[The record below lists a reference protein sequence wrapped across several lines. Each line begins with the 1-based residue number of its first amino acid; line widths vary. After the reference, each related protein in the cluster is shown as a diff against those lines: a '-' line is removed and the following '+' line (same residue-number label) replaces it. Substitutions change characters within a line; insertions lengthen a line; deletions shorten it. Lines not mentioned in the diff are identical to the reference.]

1 MIKNI
6 LLITILLLISSCSNY
21 KSVFSNKV
29 NGETQKPVLVLEDTS
44 KDVLLSKIINPQNLD
59 NVNVNGYLWRAT
71 LNILSLAPLIS
82 TDALSGIIITDWYSN
97 NQETSESIKVT
108 IRFLSNEIRSDAI
121 DIKVFYKDCK
131 VDMSCKIFERDGV
144 LKNEL
149 RKEILKQA
157 TIYQKQSKDKDF
169 KKYNASEIKR

>member
-71 LNILSLAPLIS
+71 LNILSVAPLIS
-82 TDALSGIIITDWYSN
+82 TDALSGTIITDWYANKNIQNQRLKITVYINSN
-97 NQETSESIKVT
+97 ELKSESIK
-108 IRFLSNEIRSDAI
+108 
-121 DIKVFYKDCK
+121 IKVEIQSFKNNTWSQPLTNKSLATQIED
-131 VDMSCKIFERDGV
+131 SILNEARN
-144 LKNEL
+144 LKLNL
-149 RKEILKQA
+149 
-157 TIYQKQSKDKDF
+157 DK
-169 KKYNASEIKR
+169 

>member
-6 LLITILLLISSCSNY
+6 LLITILLMISSCSNY

-29 NGETQKPVLVLEDTS
+29 NGETQKPILVLEDTS

-82 TDALSGIIITDWYSN
+82 TDALSGIIITDWYAN
-97 NQETSESIKVT
+97 KNIQNQRLKLTAYINTNELKSESI
-108 IRFLSNEIRSDAI
+108 N
-121 DIKVFYKDCK
+121 IKVEIQSFKNNSWSQPLTSNSLATQIED
-131 VDMSCKIFERDGV
+131 SILNEARN
-144 LKNEL
+144 LKLNL
-149 RKEILKQA
+149 
-157 TIYQKQSKDKDF
+157 DK
-169 KKYNASEIKR
+169 

>member
-6 LLITILLLISSCSNY
+6 LLITILLMISSCSNY

-29 NGETQKPVLVLEDTS
+29 NGEKQKPILMLEDTS

-82 TDALSGIIITDWYSN
+82 TDALSGIIITDWYAN
-97 NQETSESIKVT
+97 KNIQNQRLKITAYINTNELKSESI
-108 IRFLSNEIRSDAI
+108 N
-121 DIKVFYKDCK
+121 IKVEIQSFKNNSWSQPLTSNSLATQIED
-131 VDMSCKIFERDGV
+131 SILNEARN
-144 LKNEL
+144 LKLNL
-149 RKEILKQA
+149 
-157 TIYQKQSKDKDF
+157 DK
-169 KKYNASEIKR
+169 

>member
-6 LLITILLLISSCSNY
+6 LLITILLMISSCSNY

-71 LNILSLAPLIS
+71 LNILSVAPLIS
-82 TDALSGIIITDWYSN
+82 TDALSGTIITDWYANKNIQNQRLKITVYINSN
-97 NQETSESIKVT
+97 ELKSESIK
-108 IRFLSNEIRSDAI
+108 
-121 DIKVFYKDCK
+121 IKVEIQSFKNNIWSQPLTNKSLATQIED
-131 VDMSCKIFERDGV
+131 SILNEARN
-144 LKNEL
+144 LKLNL
-149 RKEILKQA
+149 
-157 TIYQKQSKDKDF
+157 DK
-169 KKYNASEIKR
+169 